1 MKRILLASSL
11 LLFSCEKEQPK
22 VICDCYELVYR
33 KDMWIFNSDYILIDI
48 TEHFED
54 VCVYDG
60 NERFSGDLKWVK
72 VCQ

>member
-1 MKRILLASSL
+1 MSILN
-11 LLFSCEKEQPK
+11 P
-22 VICDCYELVYR
+22 
-33 KDMWIFNSDYILIDI
+33 DYMLIDT

-72 VCQ
+72 VCN

>member
-1 MKRILLASSL
+1 
-11 LLFSCEKEQPK
+11 
-22 VICDCYELVYR
+22 
-33 KDMWIFNSDYILIDI
+33 MWIFNPDYILIDT

-72 VCQ
+72 VCN